1 MDSLRLSWV
10 LVMLGGLG
18 ACDASSRLA
27 GLGGS
32 LNPNSAPPRRVQ
44 PVPEPLTPVP
54 TPQVQS
60 APLGAPGGVSGGN
73 PTGVGP
79 GGSGSTLPSPVPSPV
94 DPSLQGAN
102 RGLNNPG
109 LPGGPAAGSPIPGQP
124 GLGTVTPG
132 SSGIVTTPGQGG
144 AVPGGAVP
152 GVRPPDSPGKRPP
165 QVAAV
170 EEKPAAAPTRNSVT
184 GNWTASEASGT
195 SCKVTLSSASALD
208 LYKASSSG
216 CGSRDLQKIS
226 AWELRGNDIYLY
238 EQGGAVAA
246 RLQQSAGGRYSGAG
260 AKSGAPI
267 TLSK

>member
-1 MDSLRLSWV
+1 MGSLRLLWV
-10 LVMLGGLG
+10 FAVISGLG
-18 ACDASSRLA
+18 ACDTSSRLA

-32 LNPNSAPPRRVQ
+32 LYPNSTPPRRVQ
-44 PVPEPLTPVP
+44 PVPEPLTPLP

-60 APLGAPGGVSGGN
+60 APLGAPGGAAGTSA
-73 PTGVGP
+73 
-79 GGSGSTLPSPVPSPV
+79 GGSALNANGSTLPSPVEPALPS
-94 DPSLQGAN
+94 AN

-109 LPGGPAAGSPIPGQP
+109 LPGSPAAGSPIPGQP

-132 SSGIVTTPGQGG
+132 SSETVTTPGQGG
-144 AVPGGAVP
+144 AAPGI
-152 GVRPPDSPGKRPP
+152 RPPEPSNRRPP

-170 EEKPAAAPTRNSVT
+170 EDKSTAAPTRTSIT

-226 AWELRGNDIYLY
+226 AWELRGDDIYLY
-238 EQGGAVAA
+238 EPGGAVAA